1 MCVFCEI
8 VKGNIPSKKIYE
20 DDNTIAIL
28 DLSQATYGHT
38 LIIPK
43 KHSSNVLEIDDES
56 YVNAMK
62 VAKKVASAIKKSF
75 DDVLGFNL
83 LNNCGED
90 AGQTVN
96 HFHIHIIPR
105 YKNDGIK
112 IEFVDNQG
120 KFDMEEIKNKIIKN
134 I

>member
-62 VAKKVASAIKKSF
+62 VAKKVAEAIKKSF

>member
-43 KHSSNVLEIDDES
+43 KHSSNLLEIDDES
-56 YVNAMK
+56 YIIAMK

>member
-8 VKGNIPSKKIYE
+8 IKGNIPSKKVYE

-28 DLSQATYGHT
+28 DISQATVGHT

-43 KHSSNVLEIDDES
+43 KHSKNLLEINEKS
-56 YVNAMK
+56 YLDAML
-62 VAKKVASAIKKSF
+62 VAKKVASAISKTSN
-75 DDVLGFNL
+75 DVLGFNL
-83 LNNCGED
+83 LNNCNEV
-90 AGQTVN
+90 AGQTVD

-105 YKNDGIK
+105 YKKDDIK
-112 IEFVDNQG
+112 LEFIDNQG
-120 KFDMEEIKNKIIKN
+120 KFDLDSIAKKIKEN

>member
-28 DLSQATYGHT
+28 DLSQETYGHT

-43 KHSSNVLEIDDES
+43 KHSSNLLEIDDES
-56 YVNAMK
+56 YIIAMK

>member
-8 VKGNIPSKKIYE
+8 IKGNIPSKKIYE

-43 KHSSNVLEIDDES
+43 KHSSNLLEIDDES

-62 VAKKVASAIKKSF
+62 VAKKVAGAIKKSF

-83 LNNCGED
+83 LNNCGKD

>member
-62 VAKKVASAIKKSF
+62 VAKKVAEAIKKSF

-83 LNNCGED
+83 LNNCGEV
-90 AGQTVN
+90 AGQSVN

>member
-38 LIIPK
+38 LVIPK

-62 VAKKVASAIKKSF
+62 VAKKVAEAIKKSF

>member
-56 YVNAMK
+56 YVFAMK
-62 VAKKVASAIKKSF
+62 VAKKVAVSIKKSF

-83 LNNCGED
+83 LNNCGEA

>member
-62 VAKKVASAIKKSF
+62 VAKKVAFAIKKSF

-83 LNNCGED
+83 LNNCGEA

-120 KFDMEEIKNKIIKN
+120 KFDMEEIKNKITKN

>member
-8 VKGNIPSKKIYE
+8 IKGNIPSAKIYE
-20 DDNTIAIL
+20 DDDTIAIL
-28 DLSQATYGHT
+28 DLSQATKGHT

-43 KHSSNVLEIDDES
+43 KHSANLLDIDENS
-56 YVNAMK
+56 YTKAML
-62 VAKKVASAIKKSF
+62 VAKKIAKS
-75 DDVLGFNL
+75 LGKTYNAKGFNL
-83 LNNCGED
+83 LNNCNSV

-105 YKNDGIK
+105 YDEADLT
-112 IEFVDNQG
+112 IEFVNNEG
-120 KFDMEEIKNKIIKN
+120 KHDLAKIANEIKEN

>member
-43 KHSSNVLEIDDES
+43 KHSSNLLEIDDES

-62 VAKKVASAIKKSF
+62 VAKKVAEAIKKSF

-83 LNNCGED
+83 LNNCGEV
-90 AGQTVN
+90 AGQSVN

>member
-62 VAKKVASAIKKSF
+62 VAKKVARAIKKSF

-83 LNNCGED
+83 LNNCGEA
-90 AGQTVN
+90 AGQSVN

-120 KFDMEEIKNKIIKN
+120 KFDMEEIKNKITKN

>member
-43 KHSSNVLEIDDES
+43 KHSSNLLEIDDES
-56 YVNAMK
+56 YTNAMK
-62 VAKKVASAIKKSF
+62 IAKKVAASIKKSF

>member
-43 KHSSNVLEIDDES
+43 KHSSNLLEIDDES

-62 VAKKVASAIKKSF
+62 VAKKVAEAIKKSF

-83 LNNCGED
+83 LNNCGEV

-120 KFDMEEIKNKIIKN
+120 KFDMEEIKNKITKN